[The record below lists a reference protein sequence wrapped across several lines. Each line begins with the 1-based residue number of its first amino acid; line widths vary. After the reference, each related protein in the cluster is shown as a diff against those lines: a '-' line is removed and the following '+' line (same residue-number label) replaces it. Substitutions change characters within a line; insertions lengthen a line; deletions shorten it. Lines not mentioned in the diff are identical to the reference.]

1 MEPSIRCGGVAKY
14 GTDLHCVSCKEG
26 MYSDT
31 YGKDQCRPC
40 SLCSEGR
47 SVKHNCSAS
56 QNRLCG
62 SCNYGYY
69 MNDVVSSCLPCSI
82 CCWDG
87 KDQLESQCIEQGLPS
102 HRQCRPR
109 HKDGCDLSTTATKES
124 TRTEGRIV
132 ITRPTTMKRTIQTR
146 KTTTSRI
153 SVTVQDDNTKI
164 QSNKST
170 TPFRSLSTATE
181 QLEEEIINRKPT
193 HQTALTR
200 HPRRKN
206 RENTASTHLTTRVFS
221 YGKDRRSLA
230 ERSENERRIII
241 AVVVSMVVLILLAVV
256 IKRNTVGNYL
266 IWMKCRPVCRSRDS
280 ELGEGTESSSLDESR
295 SSVVVAPDINEV
307 QGGKC
312 SFLHVLSSILSF

>member
-1 MEPSIRCGGVAKY
+1 MEPSIRCGGVAKH
-14 GTDLHCVSCKEG
+14 GTDLHCVECKVG
-26 MYSDT
+26 TYSDS
-31 YGKDQCRPC
+31 YGKGQCRPC

-47 SVKHNCSAS
+47 SVEQNCSAS
-56 QNRLCG
+56 QNRLSG

-153 SVTVQDDNTKI
+153 SVTVQDDSTKI

-170 TPFRSLSTATE
+170 TPFQSLSTATE
-181 QLEEEIINRKPT
+181 QLEEEIIKRKPT
-193 HQTALTR
+193 PQTALNR

-206 RENTASTHLTTRVFS
+206 QENTASTHLTTRVFS
-221 YGKDRRSLA
+221 YGKARRSLA
-230 ERSENERRIII
+230 ERSENERRIIV
-241 AVVVSMVVLILLAVV
+241 AVVVSMVVLILLAVI

-280 ELGEGTESSSLDESR
+280 ELGEGTENSSLDESR
-295 SSVVVAPDINEV
+295 SSVVVVPDINGV

-312 SFLHVLSSILSF
+312 SFLYVLSSILSF

>member
-1 MEPSIRCGGVAKY
+1 
-14 GTDLHCVSCKEG
+14 
-26 MYSDT
+26 
-31 YGKDQCRPC
+31 
-40 SLCSEGR
+40 
-47 SVKHNCSAS
+47 
-56 QNRLCG
+56 
-62 SCNYGYY
+62 

-153 SVTVQDDNTKI
+153 SVTVQDDSTKI

-170 TPFRSLSTATE
+170 TPFQSLSTATE

-230 ERSENERRIII
+230 ARSENERRIII
-241 AVVVSMVVLILLAVV
+241 AVVVSMVVLILLAVI

-266 IWMKCRPVCRSRDS
+266 RWMKCRPVCKSRDS
-280 ELGEGTESSSLDESR
+280 ELGEGTESTSLGE
-295 SSVVVAPDINEV
+295 INGV

-312 SFLHVLSSILSF
+312 NFPYVISSIVSF

>member
-14 GTDLHCVSCKEG
+14 GTDLHCVACKVG
-26 MYSDT
+26 TYSDS
-31 YGKDQCRPC
+31 YGKGQCRQC

-47 SVKHNCSAS
+47 SVEHNCSAS

-132 ITRPTTMKRTIQTR
+132 ITSPTTMKRTIQTR
-146 KTTTSRI
+146 KTTSRI
-153 SVTVQDDNTKI
+153 SVTIQDDSTKI
-164 QSNKST
+164 QSSKST
-170 TPFRSLSTATE
+170 TPFQSLSTATE
-181 QLEEEIINRKPT
+181 QLEEEIIKRKPT
-193 HQTALTR
+193 PQTALT
-200 HPRRKN
+200 

-241 AVVVSMVVLILLAVV
+241 AVVVSMVVLILLAVI

-295 SSVVVAPDINEV
+295 SSVVVVPVINGV

-312 SFLHVLSSILSF
+312 SFVYVLSSILSF